1 MIYIK
6 KLKMNNLKHKV
17 KRKIQKIAIKY
28 FRFFSLDEQ
37 FEHGDFENEGLSIC
51 KNLISREDSKLLI
64 SPISKKRY
72 IKNDQKRIFIIF
84 EPNRTLTIVNHQ
96 YSYTIDL
103 HPKACERLI
112 HIFDNEVESRRSA
125 MEKEIKS
132 NVKHSLS
139 NIYKS
144 LINEET
150 I

>member
-1 MIYIK
+1 MTKYSHKIK
-6 KLKMNNLKHKV
+6 
-17 KRKIQKIAIKY
+17 RWFQKIAIKY
-28 FRFFSLDEQ
+28 IKLLSPDNQ

-72 IKNDQKRIFIIF
+72 IKNDQKKIFIIF
-84 EPNRTLTIVNHQ
+84 ELNRTLTIVNHQ

-125 MEKEIKS
+125 MELEIKS

-139 NIYKS
+139 NIYKT
-144 LINEET
+144 LINEEKS
-150 I
+150 

>member
-1 MIYIK
+1 MK
-6 KLKMNNLKHKV
+6 SFKHKI
-17 KRKIQKIAIKY
+17 KRQLQKVAIKY
-28 FRFFSLDEQ
+28 IKYFSLDKE
-37 FEHGDFENEGLSIC
+37 FKHGDFENEGLSIC

-64 SPISKKRY
+64 SPISQKRY
-72 IKNDQKRIFIIF
+72 IKNDHKRIFIIF

-112 HIFDNEVESRRSA
+112 HIFDNEVENRRSA
-125 MEKEIKS
+125 MELEIKS

-144 LINEET
+144 LINEEK

>member
-1 MIYIK
+1 MK
-6 KLKMNNLKHKV
+6 NLKHKI

-28 FRFFSLDEQ
+28 FKLFSLDEQ

-84 EPNRTLTIVNHQ
+84 ESNRTLTIVNHQ

-103 HPKACERLI
+103 HPKAC
-112 HIFDNEVESRRSA
+112 EVESRRSA